1 MKKLDFNNPDTIRKF
16 QSVMNETLER
26 KIYESERENLL
37 KGLGGRSIDS
47 IANLFEGIS
56 DKLFENG
63 RGKKLIARYV
73 KAINENAD
81 LKKAY
86 QFRNAL
92 MNPATNDAE
101 TYLNEAISLSSVNK
115 ENYAKGREK
124 LSQILK
130 EMADLAEIKNEEIL
144 KLVTENETLG
154 KAEEYIITNKKGFK
168 NLSEYVS
175 NRAIV
180 KEFVEKNRKPVNE
193 EIDEVK
199 TSTELIGGLNDAL
212 KSLNEW
218 QRNAMV
224 RVTENRLARIGE
236 DKLFEEFKSEC
247 LDAMRE
253 KIDESDDT
261 GEVSKL
267 TVLEAQLKEKAYDKD
282 NFINDIMNLAELK
295 QTLSE

>member
-16 QSVMNETLER
+16 QGVLNETLER

-37 KGLGGRSIDS
+37 NGLGARGVDS
-47 IANLFEGIS
+47 IAGLFEGIS

-63 RGKKLIARYV
+63 RGKKLIKKYV
-73 KAINENAD
+73 KTINENAD

-86 QFRNAL
+86 QFRNAI
-92 MNPATNDAE
+92 MNPVTEDAVS
-101 TYLNEAISLSSVNK
+101 YLDEAISISLVNK
-115 ENYAKGREK
+115 SGYADGCAK
-124 LSQILK
+124 LGQILK
-130 EMADLAEIKNEEIL
+130 EMVDLAEIKNGEIL
-144 KLVTENETLG
+144 RLVTENERLG
-154 KAEEYIITNKKGFK
+154 KAEEYIITNEPGFK

-175 NRAIV
+175 NKSIV
-180 KEFVEKNRKPVNE
+180 KEYIEANRKSLNE
-193 EIDEVK
+193 EIDENR
-199 TSTELIGGLNDAL
+199 TSAELIGGLNDAL

-218 QRNAMV
+218 QRDAMV

-236 DKLFEEFKSEC
+236 DKLFEEFKNEC
-247 LDAMRE
+247 LDAMKE
-253 KIDESDDT
+253 KIEESEDT

-267 TVLEAQLKEKAYDKD
+267 TVMEAQLKEKAYNED